1 MLGRNHPQNQ
11 LLFQN
16 IPIPHSHPQE
26 NEVSFLPS
34 LATTPAITIRVAIAQ
49 SSVVS
54 IGSSNQFTILDA
66 AGQVLQDFPAMQAFE
81 VAAARDGLYFDSLQ
95 SGSPVWV
102 QPETDSSLV
111 FVGDR
116 WYRGVLQII
125 PQGDSL
131 LVVNYVNLE
140 QYLQSVVGSEMPS
153 SWHPEALKAQAIAAR
168 SYALV
173 HIERNRNSWFDLTDT
188 QRHQVYSGVSSETP
202 EAYAAVLDTAELV
215 VTGADGE
222 IFETM
227 YASTDAVVD
236 RFHGGKSMS
245 QTGAALKADEGWNF
259 VEILAFY
266 YRDTTLAG
274 L

>member
-1 MLGRNHPQNQ
+1 
-11 LLFQN
+11 
-16 IPIPHSHPQE
+16 
-26 NEVSFLPS
+26 
-34 LATTPAITIRVAIAQ
+34 
-49 SSVVS
+49 
-54 IGSSNQFTILDA
+54 
-66 AGQVLQDFPAMQAFE
+66 
-81 VAAARDGLYFDSLQ
+81 
-95 SGSPVWV
+95 
-102 QPETDSSLV
+102 
-111 FVGDR
+111 
-116 WYRGVLQII
+116 
-125 PQGDSL
+125 
-131 LVVNYVNLE
+131 
-140 QYLQSVVGSEMPS
+140 
-153 SWHPEALKAQAIAAR
+153 
-168 SYALV
+168 
-173 HIERNRNSWFDLTDT
+173 
-188 QRHQVYSGVSSETP
+188 VSSETP